1 MIRRIIKALVLTIVV
16 VLGVW
21 FAIKNHDILNEKETK
36 DYNYYYFDFVDN
48 QKEYNQLINELE
60 DYTITSVSR
69 HEFLLSS
76 CNEKSEYYIYSSV
89 GFCATQKVPRAKLKE
104 IVSQIKKLNIE
115 EVYYNDDIFDR
126 YKYYRIIHLDS
137 SLRKTIS
144 LDYYLYDYKRKD
156 VLVKDCMNE
165 SCEYNASKVIDSRW
179 IFNYMEISSE
189 DKVSIP
195 LEEFNSIL
203 SE

>member
-1 MIRRIIKALVLTIVV
+1 MKRKIIKAFVLTIVV
-16 VLGVW
+16 VLGVL

-76 CNEKSEYYIYSSV
+76 CNEKSKYYTYSSV

-137 SLRKTIS
+137 SLRKTIA

-156 VLVKDCMNE
+156 VMVKDCMNE
-165 SCEYNASKVIDSRW
+165 SCEYNVAKVIDSRW